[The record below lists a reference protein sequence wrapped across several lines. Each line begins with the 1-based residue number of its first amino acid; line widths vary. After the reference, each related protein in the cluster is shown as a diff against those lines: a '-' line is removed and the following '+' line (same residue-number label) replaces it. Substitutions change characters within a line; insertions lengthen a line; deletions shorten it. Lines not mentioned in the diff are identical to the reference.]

1 MMAINQILDFV
12 PPMNQDSIIPKL
24 GIGLGALCFVGLIS
38 RANSYL
44 SRRALNGR
52 SGTRKWNQE
61 QEIAVVT
68 GGSSGIGAAIV
79 GELATRGSKV
89 IIFDINEPQEPLGS
103 NKFFY
108 KVDLASYEEIKII
121 AAQVRSDHG
130 DPTVLINNAGVEFN
144 KPILS
149 LPETNLRKTFE
160 VNIIS
165 NFLLVQEF
173 LPAMVSRNHGHIVTV
188 ASLASFTTNA
198 SNVDYA
204 CTKSAGL
211 VFHEGLG
218 QELRHVYNA
227 PGVHTTIVHPAWV
240 RTPMIEKM
248 AASGVFDGQII
259 EPKDVAEVT
268 VDQITLGEGAQL
280 FVPSSHWVV
289 SMVRGFPSWL
299 QESIRNRLS
308 IKRIKA
314 LN

>member
-1 MMAINQILDFV
+1 MAMNQILDFFQ
-12 PPMNQDSIIPKL
+12 PMNQYSIIPKL

-38 RANSYL
+38 RTNSYL
-44 SRRALNGR
+44 SQRALNRLYGSTTWNR
-52 SGTRKWNQE
+52 SE
-61 QEIAVVT
+61 EIIVVT

-79 GELATRGSKV
+79 KELATRGTKV
-89 IIFDINEPQEPLGS
+89 IIFDINEPQEQLRS
-103 NKFFY
+103 NIFFY
-108 KVDLASYEEIKII
+108 KVDLASYEEIKEIV
-121 AAQVRSDHG
+121 AQVRSDHG

-149 LPETNLRKTFE
+149 LPETQLRKTFE

-165 NFLLVQEF
+165 NFLLVQEV
-173 LPAMVSRNHGHIVTV
+173 LPAMVSRNHGHVVTV

-204 CTKSAGL
+204 CTKSAAL
-211 VFHEGLG
+211 AFHEGLS

-240 RTPMIEKM
+240 RTPMIKKM
-248 AASGVFDGQII
+248 VASGVFDGQII

-268 VDQITLGEGAQL
+268 VDQLMLDSGAQL
-280 FVPSSHWVV
+280 FVPSSHWMV

-299 QESIRNRLS
+299 QESIRNQLS
-308 IKRIKA
+308 IKRLKA